1 MERCYNTE
9 ALNKH
14 MAEQEESDADY
25 EQDIQVA
32 KELLGIDM
40 EDDGL
45 DSVLLCICKDEKHH
59 IELIGRVFEL
69 ALQDGGLMDGE
80 MVNAKELVERLVWED
95 EELIEEMA
103 YLALQKPN
111 FASRVNRK
119 CQPDPEVPD
128 YD

>member
-1 MERCYNTE
+1 MTRCYNTE

-14 MAEQEESDADY
+14 MAEQEENDALY

-45 DSVLLCICKDEKHH
+45 DSVLDCISKDEKHH
-59 IELIGRVFEL
+59 IELIGKCFLL
-69 ALQDGGLMDGE
+69 ALQDGGLMDGS
-80 MVNAKELVERLVWED
+80 MVDAKDFVESLVWED
-95 EELIEEMA
+95 DDLMEELA
-103 YLALQKPN
+103 YCALQKPH
-111 FASRVNRK
+111 FASRVNAK
-119 CQPDPEVPD
+119 SQPEPDAPD

>member
-14 MAEQEESDADY
+14 MAEQEESDAAY

-45 DSVLLCICKDEKHH
+45 DSVIDCICRDNKHY
-59 IELIGRVFEL
+59 IELVGKVFSL
-69 ALQDGGLMDGE
+69 AFEDGGLMDGTT
-80 MVNAKELVERLVWED
+80 VNAKELIESLVWED
-95 EELIEEMA
+95 EDLMEELA
-103 YLALQKPN
+103 YCALQKPN
-111 FASRVNRK
+111 FASRVNEK
-119 CQPDPEVPD
+119 SQPEPEPPEND
-128 YD
+128 

>member
-14 MAEQEESDADY
+14 LAEQEDSDAAY

-45 DSVLLCICKDEKHH
+45 DSVLVCISKDEKHNL
-59 IELIGRVFEL
+59 ELIGRVFEL

-95 EELIEEMA
+95 EELIEELA
-103 YLALQKPN
+103 YCALQKPH
-111 FASRVNRK
+111 FASRVNDK
-119 CQPDPEVPD
+119 CKPEPDAPD
-128 YD
+128 HG